1 MAKRNSNI
9 AKLPSGYLFP
19 EISRRKNEFLEK
31 NPNAKLISLGIGD
44 TTEPI
49 TKHIAK
55 ALTNAASALGTK
67 NGYRGYGNEQGLL
80 ELREK
85 IAEVVYNSSVS
96 GEEVFV
102 SDGAKPDIG
111 RLQLLF
117 GNDAV
122 VAVQDPSYPVYIDS
136 SVMYGKTG
144 SCNKKT
150 SQFSNIVYMPCT
162 PGNNFFPDLR
172 KMGKADVI
180 FFCSPNNPTG
190 AVATKGQLR
199 ELVRYAKKNKSIIV
213 FDAAYSEYIADRS
226 LPKSIYEIDG
236 AKEVAIEVNSFSKS
250 VGFTGVRLGWTVIPN
265 ELRFDDGSLVRN
277 DWNRVMTTLF
287 NGASNISQAGGL
299 ASLDSIGL
307 KEMRQTAS
315 YYMENAK
322 LIKSALEKLGYE
334 AYGGDNAPYIWA
346 RMKLSNENEKG
357 LEKPKAFQRNMK
369 SWEAFEHLLQKVNIV
384 TTPGVGFGQQG
395 EGFLRFS
402 AFGHREDIEEA
413 VKRLRVKL
421 K

>member
-9 AKLPSGYLFP
+9 AKLQAGYLFP

-31 NPNAKLISLGIGD
+31 NPDAKLISLGIGD

-49 TKHIAK
+49 TPHIAK
-55 ALTNAASALGTK
+55 ALTNAASALGTRK
-67 NGYRGYGNEQGLL
+67 GYRGYGNEQGLL

-85 IAEVVYNSSVS
+85 IAEVVYNGSVS

-122 VAVQDPSYPVYIDS
+122 VAVQDPTYPVYIDS

-144 SCNKKT
+144 NYNRGKN
-150 SQFSNIVYMPCT
+150 QFGSIIYMPCT
-162 PGNNFFPDLR
+162 PKNNFFPDLR
-172 KMGKADVI
+172 KIGKADVI

-190 AVATKGQLR
+190 AVATKGQLK
-199 ELVRYAKKNKSIIV
+199 ELVQYAKKNRSVII
-213 FDAAYSEYIADRS
+213 FDAAYSEYIADNR
-226 LPKSIYEIDG
+226 LPKSIYKIEG

-250 VGFTGVRLGWTVIPN
+250 VGFTGVRLGWTVIPDK
-265 ELRFDDGSLVRN
+265 LQFDDGSLVRN
-277 DWNRVMTTLF
+277 DWSRIMTTLF

-299 ASLDSIGL
+299 ASLDATGL
-307 KEMRQTAS
+307 REMKKIVS

-322 LIKSALEKLGYE
+322 IIRSTLEKLGYE
-334 AYGGDNAPYIWA
+334 VYGGDNAPYIWA
-346 RMKLSNENEKG
+346 RMK
-357 LEKPKAFQRNMK
+357 NMS
-369 SWEAFEHLLQKVNIV
+369 SWEAFEHLLQKANIV
-384 TTPGVGFGQQG
+384 TTPGIGFGQHG

-413 VKRLRVKL
+413 VKRLKRQL

>member
-9 AKLPSGYLFP
+9 AKLQAGYLFP
-19 EISRRKNEFLEK
+19 EISRRKNEFLRK

-49 TKHIAK
+49 TPHIAK
-55 ALTNAASALGTK
+55 ALTNAASALGTRDRYK
-67 NGYRGYGNEQGLL
+67 GYGNEQGLA

-85 IAEVVYNSSVS
+85 IARVLYNGSVS

-122 VAVQDPSYPVYIDS
+122 VAVQDPTYPVYIDS

-144 SCNKKT
+144 NYNGKKN
-150 SQFSNIVYMPCT
+150 QFGTVVYMPCT
-162 PGNNFFPDLR
+162 PENNFFPDLR
-172 KMGKADVI
+172 KIGNADII

-190 AVATKGQLR
+190 AVATKKQLK
-199 ELVRYAKKNKSIIV
+199 ELVDYAKKNNSIII
-213 FDAAYSEYIADRS
+213 FDAAYSGYINDRN
-226 LPKSIYEIDG
+226 LPKSIYEING
-236 AKEVAIEVNSFSKS
+236 AKGVAIEVNSFSKS

-287 NGASNISQAGGL
+287 NGASNISQEGGL
-299 ASLDSIGL
+299 ASLDNKGL
-307 KEMRQTAS
+307 KEMKQIIS
-315 YYMENAK
+315 YYMENARI
-322 LIKSALEKLGYE
+322 IKSALENLGYE
-334 AYGGDNAPYIWA
+334 VYGGDNAPYIWA
-346 RMKLSNENEKG
+346 RMK
-357 LEKPKAFQRNMK
+357 NMK
-369 SWEAFEHLLQKVNIV
+369 SWEAFGYLLQEVNIV
-384 TTPGVGFGQQG
+384 TTPGVGFGQRG

-402 AFGHREDIEEA
+402 AFGHREDIKEA
-413 VKRLRVKL
+413 VKRLKVRLKVKL